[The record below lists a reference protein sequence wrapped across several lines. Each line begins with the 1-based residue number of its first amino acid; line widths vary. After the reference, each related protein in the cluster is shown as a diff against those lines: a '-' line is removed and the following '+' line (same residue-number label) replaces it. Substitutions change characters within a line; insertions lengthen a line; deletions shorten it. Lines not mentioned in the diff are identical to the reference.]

1 MIDLKELKRVSRIR
15 LRHEMADPI
24 AVADELAALKR
35 DRERLRNMEREV
47 ARLQKDNARMRPV
60 FDAARK
66 WIYAKVRS
74 HQVNAKVD
82 DFRDEHLCS
91 NDLLDA
97 VRKLDR

>member
-47 ARLQKDNARMRPV
+47 ARLQNDNAHMRPV
-60 FDAARK
+60 FDAAVEYVGTRLSPE
-66 WIYAKVRS
+66 YDPAS
-74 HQVNAKVD
+74 FEP
-82 DFRDEHLCS
+82 DF
-91 NDLLDA
+91 DL
-97 VRKLDR
+97 VTSIRKLDR